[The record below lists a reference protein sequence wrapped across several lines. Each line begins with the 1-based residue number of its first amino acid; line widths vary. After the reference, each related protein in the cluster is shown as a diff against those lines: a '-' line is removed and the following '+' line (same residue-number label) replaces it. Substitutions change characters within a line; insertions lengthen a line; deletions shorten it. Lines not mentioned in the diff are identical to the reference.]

1 MKAFF
6 YILLIVSS
14 FFMIIGCGPDTAST
28 DTEETPS
35 LIDPKSVNSKL
46 SPEYRNLMAELKA
59 NPNDHNRN
67 GSYVNRIAK
76 EYIKTQNPKKALD
89 ILKTGIIFHSE
100 SKSHPENVGLFLET
114 LAGLEDKK
122 VDYIN
127 YVQSMQIG
135 SGSFPGLA
143 EHIKN
148 IPAGEKPVRD
158 KIVDIRSN
166 LTDTSTGRLD
176 LVKVNEFVNIIE
188 LFVMANPTNDQ
199 SPSYLKLAA
208 EVVNSVKVFPRAIQF
223 YDWILT
229 KFPNSKEAP
238 QALFMKGFTL
248 DDGMRNKA
256 AAKPVYEEF
265 LKKYPDNDF
274 ADDTEFLL
282 SNINKSDEEI
292 IKQFEDKKK

>member
-6 YILLIVSS
+6 YTLIVVSS
-14 FFMIIGCGPDTAST
+14 LLSIISCGPDTATS
-28 DTEETPS
+28 EEEPTMV
-35 LIDPKSVNSKL
+35 DPKSINSKL
-46 SPEYRNLMAELKA
+46 PPEYRNMMAELKA
-59 NPNDHNRN
+59 NPNNHNKN

-76 EYIKTQNPKKALD
+76 EYIKNNNPKKALD
-89 ILKTGIIFHSE
+89 ILKTGIIFHSS
-100 SKSHPENVGLFLET
+100 SKSHSENVELFLET
-114 LAGLEDKK
+114 LSSMEDKK
-122 VDYIN
+122 SDYIN

-143 EHIKN
+143 EHVKN
-148 IPAGEKPVRD
+148 IPAGEKPINE
-158 KIVDIRSN
+158 KIEEIRNN
-166 LTDTSTGRLD
+166 LTDASTGRLD
-176 LVKVNEFVNIIE
+176 LLKVNEFVNIVE

-199 SPSYLKLAA
+199 SPTYLKLAA
-208 EVVNSVKVFPRAIQF
+208 EVVNSIKVFPRAIQF

-248 DDGMRNKA
+248 DDGMKNKA
-256 AAKPVYEEF
+256 AAKTVYEEF
-265 LKKYPDNDF
+265 LKKYPKNDF

-292 IKQFEDKKK
+292 IKEFEEKK